1 MTFSQS
7 LKITFTILLVLSV
20 GYSTFSQDNPDSL
33 QQTTIKYNLADS
45 LQVEDTT
52 HTVETAPLDIGA
64 NRGLFIIT
72 PDQKMQLRIL
82 GSVRYLVDFDNVD
95 LADKNSFQTFE
106 IPTGNQN
113 KWLPNYF
120 NGLNQTRL
128 GFEVTRKTE
137 DGDVFIRLETDF
149 AGINGFRIRHA
160 YGQYQ
165 RFLIGQTWSLF
176 SQITALPSTVDFS
189 GPPGSAAAR
198 TPQIRYFSPWSV
210 LDMNLAIGL
219 EYVVPDIELP
229 DSIQVKPFQ
238 FLPAAS
244 ARLDHN
250 FDWGYLQISGV
261 LPVLSARNKND
272 DFIVRV
278 GWGVAA
284 SAIVNTWLNGKW
296 YLQIVC
302 GQAINSF
309 VNNLAGTGSNV
320 LITSTGKTILPFTL
334 GLYSTY
340 EHHWTE
346 KVYSNL
352 TYGLV
357 NVAKQDFTPV
367 DEFHLGYAFL
377 LNTFWDIVEGAKIGG
392 EIIWGQRVDKNTS
405 RGDATRINFL
415 FYYDF

>member
-1 MTFSQS
+1 MIISQTVKLTLS
-7 LKITFTILLVLSV
+7 FLFILSV

-33 QQTTIKYNLADS
+33 TQATINFNLPDS

-52 HTVETAPLDIGA
+52 HAVETAPLDIGA

-82 GSVRYLVDFDNVD
+82 GSVRFLVDFDNKD
-95 LADKNSFQTFE
+95 LSDKNSFQTPE
-106 IPTGNQN
+106 IQTGDQN
-113 KWLPNYF
+113 KWLPNYY

-128 GFEVTRKTE
+128 GFEVTRRTD

-160 YGQYQ
+160 YGQYK

-176 SQITALPSTVDFS
+176 SQITALPSTVDFG
-189 GPPGSAAAR
+189 GPPGSASVR
-198 TPQIRYFSPWSV
+198 TPQIRYFSPWS
-210 LDMNLAIGL
+210 LIDMNLALGL

-244 ARLDHN
+244 VRLDQN
-250 FDWGYLQISGV
+250 FDWGYLQISGII
-261 LPVLSARNKND
+261 PILSARNVDND
-272 DFIVRV
+272 FKVRV

-284 SAIVNTWLNGKW
+284 SAVVNTWLNGKW
-296 YLQIVC
+296 YFQIVC
-302 GQAINSF
+302 GQAINGF
-309 VNNLAGTGSNV
+309 VNNLTGTGSNV
-320 LITSTGKTILPFTL
+320 LINPEGKAVLPFTL
-334 GLYSTY
+334 GVYATY
-340 EHHWTE
+340 EHQWTE
-346 KVYSNL
+346 KIYSNL
-352 TYGLV
+352 TYGIV
-357 NVAKQDFTPV
+357 DVSKQDFTPG
-367 DEFHLGYAFL
+367 DKFHLGYAFL
-377 LNTFWDIVEGAKIGG
+377 FNTFWDIVEGAKVGG